1 MDIKLHLNATTTPKI
16 RAYLQKSDK
25 SDLKLAEQL
34 GISVQTVRR
43 WRNRQDVNDRSHRPK
58 KINRTLSFEQE
69 YLICYLRKY
78 FALSL
83 DELLEAGR
91 NLINQR
97 VSRAVIS
104 RCLKKYGLNI
114 ANKKDLPSQVGC
126 TFLAMFPLPKEISKE
141 EDYLFILIEKL
152 TGYISCAC
160 LDKKL
165 QRQQSIINY
174 FQSSLPYNIQK
185 IELIEDLT
193 HHPIVQACTTKVEIV
208 DSILTP
214 LDKMNFKQDFIQ
226 LVSGHYTDSRLGFDA
241 QLLRYEEYLN
251 KHLKRN
257 RLKKL
262 SPYDYLMKY
271 RR

>member
-25 SDLKLAEQL
+25 SDLELAEQL

-160 LDKKL
+160 LDRKL

-174 FQSSLPYNIQK
+174 FKSSLPYEIQE
-185 IELIEDLT
+185 IELAEDIT
-193 HHPIVQACTTKVEIV
+193 HHAIVQAFAKKTKVV
-208 DSILTP
+208 TSTLILQSAV
-214 LDKMNFKQDFIQ
+214 NFEQDFIR
-226 LVSGHYTDSRLGFDA
+226 LVSGYYTDSRLGFDA